1 MSTAKNIA
9 DALIGRAKTLQS
21 FKIVRLLEDRS
32 IIFKAGVIPF
42 DLKIN
47 KDGLMTATVYAQT
60 LTEAQEQIDSWLQS
74 LEEDE

>member
-9 DALIGRAKTLQS
+9 DALIGRAKTMQS

-32 IIFKAGVIPF
+32 IIFRAGVIPF